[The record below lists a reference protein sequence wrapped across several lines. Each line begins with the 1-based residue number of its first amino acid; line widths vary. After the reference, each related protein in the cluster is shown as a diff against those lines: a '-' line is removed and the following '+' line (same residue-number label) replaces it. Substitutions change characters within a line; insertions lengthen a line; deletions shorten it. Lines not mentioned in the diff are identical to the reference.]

1 MLTRQLIHFT
11 LLAAILVA
19 ACASAPVQEMSD
31 ARQAIYA
38 AEAADAA
45 RRSPQEMI
53 AAQRSLLKAQTS
65 LEKGAYAEA
74 RRLALEAR
82 EQAIQAREVASKSPV
97 LQSAPLPEQ
106 P

>member
-1 MLTRQLIHFT
+1 MLNRQLTQTMLFAAT
-11 LLAAILVA
+11 LA

-31 ARQAIYA
+31 ARQAINA

-45 RRSPQEMI
+45 QRSPQEMI
-53 AAQRSLLKAQTS
+53 AAQRALLKAQTS

-82 EQAIQAREVASKSPV
+82 EQAIQARQVAAKRPA
-97 LQSAPLPEQ
+97 LQATPLPDQ